1 MGRVMTGRCLVL
13 AGVACL
19 LAVALHTPALAQQL
33 GMIRGKVVDSKGQ
46 PIEGA
51 KITFESSEG
60 GRKFEGKTN
69 KKGEFVQIGLVSGTY
84 TVTAE
89 KEGIG
94 KQSTPARVSIG
105 TPTEVNFQLSAAA
118 ADDHKAT
125 VRKGFDEGVALNKAG
140 DYDGAI
146 AKFTETSNTIP
157 NCFDCLAQIG
167 FAYSQKKQFTEA
179 EAAYKKAIEMKPD
192 YAAAYNGLA
201 TVYNAQKK
209 FDEAAAASAKA
220 VEYGGAAPGSGGADA
235 MYNQGVIFWN
245 QGKIA
250 EAKKQFEDV
259 LKADPNHAD
268 AHYQLGMALVNEG
281 KLPEAIAE
289 FEQSL
294 TLAPNGPHAAQAKA
308 LLGQLK
314 K

>member
-1 MGRVMTGRCLVL
+1 MVRALTGRFLLIAAVC
-13 AGVACL
+13 C
-19 LAVALHTPALAQQL
+19 LAVALPTSSFAQQ
-33 GMIRGKVVDSKGQ
+33 GMIRGKVVDAKGE

-51 KITFESSEG
+51 KILIEAQEG
-60 GRKFEGKTN
+60 SRKFEGKSN
-69 KKGEFVQIGLVSGTY
+69 KKGEFVQIGLASGNY

-89 KEGIG
+89 KEGVG

-105 TPTEVNFQLSAAA
+105 TPTEVNFQLNAAT
-118 ADDHKAT
+118 ADDNKKAS

-146 AKFTETSNTIP
+146 AKFNETANTVP
-157 NCFDCLAQIG
+157 NCFDCMAQIG
-167 FAYSQKKQFTEA
+167 YAYSQKKQFDEA

-209 FDEAAAASAKA
+209 FDEAATASAKA
-220 VEYGGAAPGSGGADA
+220 VEYGGAAPGSGGVDA

-259 LKADPNHAD
+259 LKADPSHAD

-281 KLPEAIAE
+281 KLSEAVAE
-289 FEQSL
+289 FEQSV

-308 LLGQLK
+308 LLSQLK